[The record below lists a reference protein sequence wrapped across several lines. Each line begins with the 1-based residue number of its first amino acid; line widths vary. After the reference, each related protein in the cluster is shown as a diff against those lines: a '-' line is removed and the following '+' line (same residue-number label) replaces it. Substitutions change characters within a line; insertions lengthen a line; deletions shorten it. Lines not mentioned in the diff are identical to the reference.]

1 MKIEVG
7 SDKAELVG
15 KAARVAGTLDCR
27 VEAIS
32 NRVGKVLAMT
42 SSGGCDRIGRRVSAE
57 KSEGMAS
64 GWDLADS
71 PRFNSTDSVE

>member
-7 SDKAELVG
+7 SDRAELVG
-15 KAARVAGTLDCR
+15 NAAKVTGTLDCS

-42 SSGGCDRIGRRVSAE
+42 SSGGCDRIGRRFSAE

-64 GWDLADS
+64 DGGLADS
-71 PRFNSTDSVE
+71 PRYNSTPSVE

>member
-15 KAARVAGTLDCR
+15 NAAKVTGTLDCS

-32 NRVGKVLAMT
+32 NRVGKVFAIT
-42 SSGGCDRIGRRVSAE
+42 SSGGCDRMGRRVSAE

-64 GWDLADS
+64 GWGLADS
-71 PRFNSTDSVE
+71 PRLDSTASVE